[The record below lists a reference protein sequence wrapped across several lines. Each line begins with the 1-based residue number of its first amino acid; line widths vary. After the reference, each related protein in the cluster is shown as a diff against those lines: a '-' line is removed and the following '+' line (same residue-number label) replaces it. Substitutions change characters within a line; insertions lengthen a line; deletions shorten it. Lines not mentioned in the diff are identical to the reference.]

1 MFKQFLGGAALAL
14 GLSTTA
20 QAADKPTL
28 SFGYVNGW
36 DESVAAV
43 HVVADVLQHK
53 LGYPVQIKAVDAAIM
68 WQGVARGDLDA
79 TLSAW
84 LPATHGEYY
93 NRLKDKVEL
102 VNINYRG
109 ARIGLVV
116 PDYVEARTIAD
127 LNNLKK
133 ELRGQITGIDAG
145 AGVMRRT
152 EDAIKDYDLDLKLMP
167 SSGAAMTVALARA
180 VQAEKPIVVTGWVPH
195 WKFAKWNLRFL
206 KDPKGTFGAAE
217 EVHTAINPGL
227 HSKAPEAAAFLKKFA
242 WGDQEVGAVMLDIR
256 EGTKPADAARAWV
269 EKNPEKVAQWL

>member
-1 MFKQFLGGAALAL
+1 MFKQFLGAAALAL

-36 DESVAAV
+36 DESVAAA
-43 HVVADVLQHK
+43 HVVAEVLQSK
-53 LGYPVQIKAVDAAIM
+53 LDYPVQLKAVDAAIM

-206 KDPKGTFGAAE
+206 EDPKGTFGAAE